1 LREWSCVWRPRPNWK
16 GFLKLS
22 LVSCSISLYPA
33 ASASERVSFNQ
44 INKNTGNRIRYKK
57 VDGDTGEEVSQ
68 SDIIKGYQVE
78 KNVYVTVEDEE
89 LEALQVESSHTIEI
103 DKFVPLSDI
112 DERYFDAP
120 YYIVPNDEVGQDA
133 FAVIRDAMRSKKMVG
148 LGRVV
153 IAKRE
158 RPIILRPLDKGLEG
172 FTLRYPYEVRKE
184 DEYFGD
190 IPDVKVPADMLK
202 LAEHIVESKA
212 AEFDPSELVDHY
224 EVAVI
229 EMLKQKQAGK
239 LVRKE
244 AGRRPAPRVG
254 NVIDLLRRSLEMETK
269 KPRAKTEARTKL
281 RAKQRA

>member
-1 LREWSCVWRPRPNWK
+1 MAPRPNWK

-22 LVSCSISLYPA
+22 LVSCAVSLYPA
-33 ASASERVSFNQ
+33 TSASERVSFNQ
-44 INKNTGNRIRYKK
+44 LNKATGNRIRYKK

-68 SDIIKGYQVE
+68 ADIIKGYQVE
-78 KNVYVTVEDEE
+78 KNVYVTIDDEE
-89 LEALQVESSHTIEI
+89 LEALQVDSSHTIEI
-103 DKFVPLSDI
+103 DKFVPLADI

-158 RPIILRPLDKGLEG
+158 RPIILRPLYKGLEG
-172 FTLRYPYEVRKE
+172 FTLRYPYEVRTE
-184 DEYFGD
+184 SEYFGD

-212 AEFDPSELVDHY
+212 DKFDPSELVDHY

-239 LVRKE
+239 PI
-244 AGRRPAPRVG
+244 RRESSRAPVARGG
-254 NVIDLLRRSLEMETK
+254 NVIDLLKRSLEIEAKRPKSRTPASKTK
-269 KPRAKTEARTKL
+269 T

>member
-1 LREWSCVWRPRPNWK
+1 MAPRPNWK

-33 ASASERVSFNQ
+33 TSASERVSFNQ

-57 VDGDTGEEVSQ
+57 VDGDTGEEVNQ

-78 KNVYVTVEDEE
+78 KNVYVTVADEE

-190 IPDVKVPADMLK
+190 IPDVKIAPDMLK

-224 EVAVI
+224 EVAVV

-239 LVRKE
+239 PVRKE
-244 AGRRPAPRVG
+244 VARTPAPRGG
-254 NVIDLLRRSLEMETK
+254 NVIDLLKRSLEIETK
-269 KPRAKTEARTKL
+269 KPKPKAAPKTKT

>member
-1 LREWSCVWRPRPNWK
+1 MAPRPNWK

-33 ASASERVSFNQ
+33 TSAGERVSFNQ

-57 VDGDTGEEVSQ
+57 VDGDTGEEVNQ

-78 KNVYVTVEDEE
+78 KNVYVTVEDE
-89 LEALQVESSHTIEI
+89 LEALPVDSSHTIEI
-103 DKFVPLSDI
+103 DKFVPLTDI

-120 YYIVPNDEVGQDA
+120 HYIVPNDEVGQDA
-133 FAVIRDAMRSKKMVG
+133 FAVIRDAMKSKKMVG

-190 IPDVKVPADMLK
+190 IPDVKVSADMLK

-224 EVAVI
+224 ESAVV

-239 LVRKE
+239 PIRKE
-244 AGRRPAPRVG
+244 TTRTQAPKGG
-254 NVIDLLRRSLEMETK
+254 NVIDLLKRSLEMESK
-269 KPRAKTEARTKL
+269 KPKAKASPSRTKARAKE
-281 RAKQRA
+281 RA